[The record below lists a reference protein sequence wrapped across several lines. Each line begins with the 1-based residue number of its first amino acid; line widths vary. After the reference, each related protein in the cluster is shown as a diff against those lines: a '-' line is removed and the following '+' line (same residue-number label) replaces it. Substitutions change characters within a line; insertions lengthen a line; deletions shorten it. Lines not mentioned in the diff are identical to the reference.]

1 MSSDAFLV
9 IMAKDQVTRE
19 SWSKDGAFLSRVS
32 NSTGT
37 EIKEDS
43 FARVG
48 SRSYFQEAQL
58 YYDSPPNGFAFFHR
72 AVKVKG
78 NYHYYM
84 SAN

>member
-19 SWSKDGAFLSRVS
+19 SWSKDQAFLSHVS
-32 NSTGT
+32 KLAGT

-43 FARVG
+43 FAQ
-48 SRSYFQEAQL
+48 SSKYYFKEAQL
-58 YYDSPPNGFAFFHR
+58 YYNSPPNGFAFFHR

-78 NYHYYM
+78 NRHYYM